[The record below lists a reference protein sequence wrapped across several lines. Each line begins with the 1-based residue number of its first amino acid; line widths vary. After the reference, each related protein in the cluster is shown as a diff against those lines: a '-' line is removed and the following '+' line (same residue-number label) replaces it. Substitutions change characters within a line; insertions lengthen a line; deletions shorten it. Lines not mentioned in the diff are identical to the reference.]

1 LTEYYDDSGIKRSPN
16 ASARAL
22 KQYAEMQKDVG
33 AVPIKLFFAKEN
45 PPHTPEDDGDDEE
58 ETSQQAP
65 AVEDLK
71 DGPA

>member
-1 LTEYYDDSGIKRSPN
+1 MTEYYDDSGIKRSPN

-45 PPHTPEDDGDDEE
+45 PPHTPEDDEE

-65 AVEDLK
+65 DVEDLK

>member
-1 LTEYYDDSGIKRSPN
+1 
-16 ASARAL
+16 
-22 KQYAEMQKDVG
+22 MQKDVG